1 MEKEKE
7 KGGDAFGDMVGG
19 DEGERKK
26 VLKDNWRGGGGGE
39 VSTGKTNGLLCT
51 DT

>member
-1 MEKEKE
+1 MEKEKV

-26 VLKDNWRGGGGGE
+26 VNSSERQLERRRRSEYRKDQRA
-39 VSTGKTNGLLCT
+39 VVH
-51 DT
+51 